1 MEGIEPGR
9 ERVEEW
15 RESAAD
21 VRREPAGEGGAGR
34 DEVSESRD
42 ERNELRLGDLRLL

>member
-1 MEGIEPGR
+1 MREPGR

-21 VRREPAGEGGAGR
+21 ARREFAGEGGAGR
-34 DEVSESRD
+34 DEASESRD
-42 ERNELRLGDLRLL
+42 ERNELRLGGLELF